1 MSNKPSGDFNSSNRV
16 IFPIHSQLKVNCEV
30 TSYLHW
36 LKYSRALLALV
47 ALVAVLALLALVAIC
62 TTSATFLPC
71 TAFRGLVVA

>member
-36 LKYSRALLALV
+36 LKYSRALLAL
-47 ALVAVLALLALVAIC
+47 LALLALVAIC
-62 TTSATFLPC
+62 TTSTTFLPC

>member
-1 MSNKPSGDFNSSNRV
+1 MSNKPSGDFNSSSNRV

-36 LKYSRALLALV
+36 LKYSRALVALV
-47 ALVAVLALLALVAIC
+47 ALRALLALVAIC
-62 TTSATFLPC
+62 TTSTTFLPC